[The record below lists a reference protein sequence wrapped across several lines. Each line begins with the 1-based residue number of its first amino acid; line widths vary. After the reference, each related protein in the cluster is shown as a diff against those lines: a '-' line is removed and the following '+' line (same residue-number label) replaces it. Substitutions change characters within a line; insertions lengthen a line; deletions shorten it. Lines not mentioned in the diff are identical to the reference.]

1 MRAVFLGTPPHAVP
15 TLAALCTVAEV
26 ALVVTR
32 PDRPRG
38 RRGTPVA
45 PAVKEAA
52 AAWGLDVVQPERS
65 SDLASPIRRAAPDV
79 AVLVAYGRI
88 IPAAA
93 LEIPAAG
100 FVNVHFSLLPRWR
113 GASPVVRAILAG
125 DTATGVSLMRL
136 DEGLDT
142 GPVYAAREVEI
153 GPVEPA
159 GLLTARL
166 AALGAGMVARLLEG
180 IVDGSE
186 VPSPQDD
193 AAATAA
199 APVRP
204 DEAFVD
210 PARHSAGAVL
220 RAVRAF
226 DPAPGAWTTVEG
238 RRLKLWRAAPL
249 DGRGPA
255 PGVVE
260 LQDGRAVAGAAD
272 GPLELLEVQPE
283 GKRRMGAAEWLRG
296 RRGQPARMG
305 PPEGRA
311 TPPPPR

>member
-15 TLAALCTVAEV
+15 TLAALCSVAEV

-38 RRGTPVA
+38 RHGAPVA

-52 AAWGLDVVQPERS
+52 AAWGMPVAQPERS
-65 SDLASPIRRAAPDV
+65 ADLAGPIRAAAPDV
-79 AVLVAYGRI
+79 AVLVAYGRL
-88 IPAAA
+88 IPSPV

-125 DTATGVSLMRL
+125 DATTGVTLMRL

-142 GPVYAAREVEI
+142 GPVYAARPVEI
-153 GPVEPA
+153 GRDESA

-166 AALGAGMVARLLEG
+166 AALGAGMVAELLG
-180 IVDGSE
+180 DIVGGSAAP
-186 VPSPQDD
+186 VPQDD

-199 APVRP
+199 APVGP

-210 PARHSAGAVL
+210 PTRHSSEAVL

-226 DPAPGAWTTVEG
+226 DPAPGAWTAVDG
-238 RRLKLWRAAPL
+238 KRLKLWRAAPCDRAGPGPGIAEL
-249 DGRGPA
+249 RDGRVLAGTP
-255 PGVVE
+255 
-260 LQDGRAVAGAAD
+260 DGAV
-272 GPLELLEVQPE
+272 ELLEVQPE
-283 GKRRMGAAEWLRG
+283 GRRRMGAAEWLRG
-296 RRGQPARMG
+296 RRGAPARLG
-305 PPEGRA
+305 RPPA

>member
-15 TLAALCTVAEV
+15 TLAALCSVAEV

-38 RRGTPVA
+38 RRGSPVA

-52 AAWGLDVVQPERS
+52 AAWGLPVVQPDRS
-65 SDLASPIRRAAPDV
+65 SELAGPIGDAAPDV
-79 AVLVAYGRI
+79 AVLVAYGRL
-88 IPAAA
+88 IPAPV

-125 DTATGVSLMRL
+125 DDTTGVTLMRL

-142 GPVYAAREVEI
+142 GPVYASRPVAM
-153 GPVEPA
+153 GPEESA
-159 GLLTARL
+159 GVLTARL
-166 AALGAGMVARLLEG
+166 AALGAAMVGEDLER
-180 IVDGSE
+180 IVAGSA
-186 VPSPQDD
+186 VAAPQDD

-204 DEAFVD
+204 EEAFVD
-210 PARHSAGAVL
+210 PGRHASAAVL

-226 DPAPGAWTTVEG
+226 DPAPGAWTAVEG
-238 RRLKLWRAAPL
+238 RRLKLWRAASAA
-249 DGRGPA
+249 GQGPE
-255 PGVVE
+255 PGVAE
-260 LQDGRAVAGAAD
+260 LRGGRVLAGTAD
-272 GPLELLEVQPE
+272 GAVELLEVQPE

-296 RRGQPARMG
+296 RRGAPARLG
-305 PPEGRA
+305 PPEDPA
-311 TPPPPR
+311 TRPPRR

>member
-15 TLAALCTVAEV
+15 TLAALCSVAEV

-38 RRGTPVA
+38 RRGSPLP

-52 AAWGLDVVQPERS
+52 TAWGLPIAQPERS
-65 SDLASPIRRAAPDV
+65 ADLAGPIRRAAPDV

-88 IPAAA
+88 IPAAV
-93 LEIPAAG
+93 LETPAAG

-125 DTATGVSLMRL
+125 DASTGVTLMRL

-142 GPVYAAREVEI
+142 GPVYATREVDV
-153 GPVEPA
+153 GPEESA
-159 GLLTARL
+159 GVLTARL
-166 AALGAGMVARLLEG
+166 AAVGAGMVADLLEG
-180 IVDGSE
+180 IVAGSS
-186 VPSPQDD
+186 VPAPQDE

-204 DEAFVD
+204 EEAFVD
-210 PARHSAGAVL
+210 PARHSSQAVL

-226 DPAPGAWTTVEG
+226 DPAPGAWTTLEG
-238 RRLKLWRAAPL
+238 RRLKLWRAAPHAG
-249 DGRGPA
+249 DGAA
-255 PGVVE
+255 PGIAE
-260 LQDGRAVAGAAD
+260 LRGGRVLLTTAD
-272 GPLELLEVQPE
+272 GVVQLLEVQPE
-283 GKRRMGAAEWLRG
+283 GKRRMGAAEWMRG
-296 RRGQPARMG
+296 RRGDPAALG
-305 PPEGRA
+305 PPEPPA